1 MGAYLNWGFEGILKG
16 KHKKRPKDKYTG
28 VTIT

>member
-1 MGAYLNWGFEGILKG
+1 MGKYLNWGVDGILKG

>member
-1 MGAYLNWGFEGILKG
+1 MGKYLNWGIEGILNG

-28 VTIT
+28 VKII